1 MIALDLITDE
11 IPPLRVS
18 DTGSR
23 ALHWMEEF
31 KVSHLPLLKG
41 TEYLGLISYSDIL
54 DLNKPEA
61 PLSKHRL
68 SLIRPYTYEYVH
80 IYEVIKIVH
89 LLGLT
94 VIPVLDKDG
103 KYIGCISLSSLVEK
117 FASMTAV
124 MEPGGILVIELN
136 VNDYSLSEI
145 SRLVEGNDTKIL
157 SLYVASMPDST
168 KLELTIKTNRSDLS
182 PVIQTL
188 ERFKYEIKA
197 SYHESTNNEDVKNR
211 FDSFMNYLNM

>member
-1 MIALDLITDE
+1 MIAIDLISDE

-54 DLNKPEA
+54 DLNKTDA

-68 SLIRPYTYEYVH
+68 SLIRPYIYDNAH
-80 IYEVIKIVH
+80 IYDVIKVVH

-94 VIPVLDKDG
+94 IIPVLNEQDKYLG
-103 KYIGCISLSSLVEK
+103 SITLFTLVDK
-117 FASMTAV
+117 FAAMTAV
-124 MEPGGILVIELN
+124 TEPGGILVLELN
-136 VNDYSLSEI
+136 VNDYALGEI
-145 SRLVEGNDTKIL
+145 SRLVEGNDAKIL
-157 SLYVASMPDST
+157 SLYVGSIPEST
-168 KLELTIKTNRSDLS
+168 KLELTLKINRLDLS
-182 PVIQTL
+182 PIIQTF
-188 ERFKYEIKA
+188 ERFNYVIKA
-197 SYHESTNNEDVKNR
+197 TYYESGHTEDVKNR

>member
-1 MIALDLITDE
+1 MVAVELITDD

-68 SLIRPYTYEYVH
+68 SLIRPYILEHVH
-80 IYEVIKIVH
+80 IYDAIKLVH

-94 VIPVLDKDG
+94 IIPVLDKEG
-103 KYIGCISLSSLVEK
+103 KYLGSISIFSLVDK
-117 FASMTAV
+117 FAGMAAIT
-124 MEPGGILVIELN
+124 EPGGILVLELN
-136 VNDYSLSEI
+136 INDYSLSEI
-145 SRLVEGNDTKIL
+145 ARLVEGNDAKIL
-157 SLYVASMPDST
+157 SLYLGSLPEST
-168 KLELTIKTNRSDLS
+168 KLELTLKINRLDLS
-182 PVIQTL
+182 PIIQTF
-188 ERFKYEIKA
+188 ERFNYVIKA
-197 SYHESTNNEDVKNR
+197 TFYESGHKEDVKNR